1 MSKSTYVTSNIR
13 LAQGPIK
20 GISEYRMRNGLKI
33 VLMPDASSAAI
44 TSFVVYRVGS
54 RNEGPGNTGSAH
66 FFEHLMF
73 KGSRRFN
80 PDAGT
85 NIDLL
90 TKEIG
95 AALNAYTSND
105 QTVYHIQASPEH
117 LELCLA
123 IEADRMRGL
132 RMRVADR
139 DSEMTVVR
147 NEMEQGE
154 NWPQQALRKQLF
166 ATAFSEHPYHHDT
179 IGSRTEVENVPLAS
193 MRAFYHTYYWPNNAT
208 VIVVGNFE
216 TPAALALIEKHFGRI
231 TKSPRRIPKVY
242 TVEPPQ
248 EGERR
253 FEIRRHGNLYR
264 LTIGYHVPEAAHADQ
279 PALQALSQILG
290 SSYSRSSRF
299 CKRLVDG
306 GMASSVYA
314 FSDQARDPSLMQIDA
329 DLNATTSLEAAEAA
343 ILEEIERIKSDGVTA
358 EELALIKEGNR
369 KDTKLR
375 LAEPKYFGYQLAQ
388 AEAVADW
395 TWLFT
400 SDDAFDAVTAADV
413 QRVAVK
419 YLTKDNRTVGAFVPK
434 SDDEVAG
441 ERSQKAAVEKPKA
454 VAVKPRK
461 VRKSL
466 AAGDEAA
473 IVRQTIARFQGTAPA
488 RRPISQRV
496 VTRTLANGLTV
507 NVLPEKLGSGAVAV
521 ATAIKCGN
529 YFERGGDLQN
539 LADIVGSMLPMGSVG
554 LTKEQLADE
563 LTSIGIRNGLMS
575 WVGPYIL
582 QARSQVVVEDLP
594 HLLGLLSTVVR
605 KPAFNA
611 ADLETVKNEWRNRYK
626 QELANPG
633 SVTAN
638 RLGSVLYPPN
648 AMFHQKSPVEQTAD
662 LERMTLADLTGYHS
676 QFYTPGNTLLT
687 LVGDIEPEAAI
698 AAIEAAFGDWQGAA
712 SPAISVEVP
721 ELQSAAAPIVIQMPD
736 KPGISIVLGH
746 PLALKKSDPD
756 CEATQIA
763 LAILGG
769 DTMTA
774 RLGKKLREE
783 GGLTY
788 GVYAGQ
794 WDNSFGAAPWY
805 IDLSVNK
812 DNVTTALA
820 MAREILADF
829 VANGITQAE
838 LATQINNRTGSYQL
852 RLTTMHELAGKI
864 GEFAALGLSL
874 DGIDN
879 YTAELRAITVADVN
893 AAIAKHLH
901 PDAMVTVIAGDV
913 I

>member
-1 MSKSTYVTSNIR
+1 M
-13 LAQGPIK
+13 
-20 GISEYRMRNGLKI
+20 
-33 VLMPDASSAAI
+33 
-44 TSFVVYRVGS
+44 
-54 RNEGPGNTGSAH
+54 
-66 FFEHLMF
+66 
-73 KGSRRFN
+73 
-80 PDAGT
+80 
-85 NIDLL
+85 
-90 TKEIG
+90 
-95 AALNAYTSND
+95 
-105 QTVYHIQASPEH
+105 
-117 LELCLA
+117 
-123 IEADRMRGL
+123 
-132 RMRVADR
+132 
-139 DSEMTVVR
+139 
-147 NEMEQGE
+147 
-154 NWPQQALRKQLF
+154 
-166 ATAFSEHPYHHDT
+166 
-179 IGSRTEVENVPLAS
+179 
-193 MRAFYHTYYWPNNAT
+193 
-208 VIVVGNFE
+208 
-216 TPAALALIEKHFGRI
+216 
-231 TKSPRRIPKVY
+231 
-242 TVEPPQ
+242 
-248 EGERR
+248 
-253 FEIRRHGNLYR
+253 
-264 LTIGYHVPEAAHADQ
+264 
-279 PALQALSQILG
+279 
-290 SSYSRSSRF
+290 
-299 CKRLVDG
+299 
-306 GMASSVYA
+306 
-314 FSDQARDPSLMQIDA
+314 
-329 DLNATTSLEAAEAA
+329 
-343 ILEEIERIKSDGVTA
+343 
-358 EELALIKEGNR
+358 
-369 KDTKLR
+369 
-375 LAEPKYFGYQLAQ
+375 
-388 AEAVADW
+388 
-395 TWLFT
+395 
-400 SDDAFDAVTAADV
+400 
-413 QRVAVK
+413 
-419 YLTKDNRTVGAFVPK
+419 
-434 SDDEVAG
+434 
-441 ERSQKAAVEKPKA
+441 
-454 VAVKPRK
+454 
-461 VRKSL
+461 
-466 AAGDEAA
+466 
-473 IVRQTIARFQGTAPA
+473 
-488 RRPISQRV
+488 
-496 VTRTLANGLTV
+496 
-507 NVLPEKLGSGAVAV
+507 
-521 ATAIKCGN
+521 
-529 YFERGGDLQN
+529 
-539 LADIVGSMLPMGSVG
+539 
-554 LTKEQLADE
+554 
-563 LTSIGIRNGLMS
+563 GIRNGLMS

-594 HLLGLLSTVVR
+594 RLLGLLSTVVR

-633 SVTAN
+633 SVTSN

-698 AAIEAAFGDWQGAA
+698 ATIEAAFGDWQGAA

-794 WDNSFGAAPWY
+794 WDNSFGGAPWY

-829 VANGITQAE
+829 VANGITEAE
-838 LATQINNRTGSYQL
+838 LATQINNRTGSFQL

-879 YTAELRAITVADVN
+879 YTTELRAITVADVN